1 MNLGRGQ
8 LMALAAVRYCLGRS
22 SYIVGDC
29 ADWLITIWPE
39 LSSDTRALIR
49 RDIEDAFD
57 QDDRARSAALHYKPL
72 GDDCDRR
79 QWERV
84 RALWAS
90 DAADGRGG

>member
-39 LSSDTRALIR
+39 LSVDTRAIIR
-49 RDIEDAFD
+49 RDIEDAFN
-57 QDDRARSAALHYKPL
+57 QDDLSRALLDSYKPL
-72 GDDCDRR
+72 GDDCD
-79 QWERV
+79 QIG
-84 RALWAS
+84 RAHVLNS
-90 DAADGRGG
+90 SH